1 MSAEA
6 RVPTAAWVLL
16 IVATAVYAGWGVA
29 PDSAL
34 YRDVLTP
41 RVLLAFASVLKIGY
55 LLTAALLAFACRDRL
70 EEGNPSRPAWALLS
84 VGLFATLAGQLSLA
98 PHQLVS
104 GETPFP
110 SVGDL
115 FYLLSYPFLIAA
127 FLVFLRAYH
136 ESGFPTGSL
145 AERLAIVATVAV
157 LGGTVAVHMLRPVAA
172 GGGEIL
178 DRMLNVAYPMLDL
191 VLLMPLALLL
201 RAALRMRGS
210 HVGVVWALLLAGFV
224 FLAVGD
230 ISFAYFS
237 MLGEQHLDPY
247 VHATFVLSYGLVAAG
262 AHKQLLLLKS

>member
-1 MSAEA
+1 MNAET
-6 RVPTAAWVLL
+6 RVPKAAWLVLILATAA
-16 IVATAVYAGWGVA
+16 YAGWGAV

-41 RVLLAFASVLKIGY
+41 RVLLAFASLLKIGY
-55 LLTAALLAFACRDRL
+55 LLTGALLAFACRDRL
-70 EEGNPSRPAWALLS
+70 EEGNPSRPAWALMS

-110 SVGDL
+110 SVADL

-127 FLVFLRAYH
+127 FLVFLRAHH
-136 ESGFPTGSL
+136 ESGFSTSSL
-145 AERLAIVATVAV
+145 AERLGIVATIAV
-157 LGGTVAVHMLRPVAA
+157 VGGAVAVHMLRPVAA

-178 DRMLNVAYPMLDL
+178 DRMLNVAYPVLDL

-201 RAALRMRGS
+201 RMALRMRGS
-210 HVGVVWALLLAGFV
+210 HVGGVWALLLVGFV
-224 FLAVGD
+224 FLAIGD

-237 MLGEQHLDPY
+237 MLGEQQLDPY
-247 VHATFVLSYGLVAAG
+247 VHATFLLSYGLVAGG
-262 AHKQLLLLKS
+262 AHRQLRLLKS